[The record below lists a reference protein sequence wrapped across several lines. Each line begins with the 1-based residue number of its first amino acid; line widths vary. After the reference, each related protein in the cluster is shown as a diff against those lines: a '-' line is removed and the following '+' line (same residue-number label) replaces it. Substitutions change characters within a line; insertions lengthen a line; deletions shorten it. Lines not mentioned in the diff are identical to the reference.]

1 MMINYLKRI
10 QGKFIPGFINH
21 KIVGN
26 LHKINTNTHNDVIEN
41 INVKQES
48 DVSHIGENI
57 DVGNIDY
64 KYCPYLKPLEIKG
77 IKRAD
82 RKFDYNS
89 SYSFM
94 NKQKDFTEKFKTSLF
109 TKCLYNGM
117 KIPLPPKRYKISQ
130 YVDVR
135 LDMFSPLIIT
145 CLICFPFFFTRF
157 MWSVEHA

>member
-1 MMINYLKRI
+1 MMINYFKRI
-10 QGKFIPGFINH
+10 QGKFIPCFINQ
-21 KIVGN
+21 KLVGK
-26 LHKINTNTHNDVIEN
+26 LHKINTNAHNDVIEN
-41 INVKQES
+41 INVKHES
-48 DVSHIGENI
+48 NMSHIGENI

-82 RKFDYNS
+82 RKLDYNS

-94 NKQKDFTEKFKTSLF
+94 NKQKDFTENFKTSLF

-145 CLICFPFFFTRF
+145 CIICFPFFFTRF

>member
-1 MMINYLKRI
+1 M
-10 QGKFIPGFINH
+10 NH
-21 KIVGN
+21 KKNGYSKCSPIVGN
-26 LHKINTNTHNDVIEN
+26 LHKINTNAQNDVIEN

-48 DVSHIGENI
+48 DVSYIGENI
-57 DVGNIDY
+57 DAGNIDY

-82 RKFDYNS
+82 RKLDYNS

-94 NKQKDFTEKFKTSLF
+94 NKQKDFTENFKTSLF

-130 YVDVR
+130 YV
-135 LDMFSPLIIT
+135 I
-145 CLICFPFFFTRF
+145 
-157 MWSVEHA
+157 